1 MLVFYIR
8 KERKELRYGVK
19 SFFLPEIE
27 NIFFEI
33 LLTDTKPL
41 VARTIYRQPS
51 QSDFLKAVIT
61 HVLGD
66 FNKLL
71 GNFNIN
77 LYLDN
82 SYIFQKIIYFK
93 ANRFLVTSKNNM
105 NSVKC
110 LDLKQLI
117 EAPTCVAC
125 KSSTIIDHRKVPLM
139 WDCLM
144 MMFFTTLDKNSV
156 R

>member
-1 MLVFYIR
+1 MKHFAVSEHTWGRGRGVLVFYIR

-33 LLTDTKPL
+33 LLTNTKPL

-51 QSDFLKAVIT
+51 QSDFLKAVST

-66 FNKLL
+66 FNNLL

-82 SYIFQKIIYFK
+82 SHIFQK
-93 ANRFLVTSKNNM
+93 NNLLQ
-105 NSVKC
+105 SQSIPSDIK
-110 LDLKQLI
+110 K
-117 EAPTCVAC
+117 
-125 KSSTIIDHRKVPLM
+125 
-139 WDCLM
+139 
-144 MMFFTTLDKNSV
+144 
-156 R
+156 